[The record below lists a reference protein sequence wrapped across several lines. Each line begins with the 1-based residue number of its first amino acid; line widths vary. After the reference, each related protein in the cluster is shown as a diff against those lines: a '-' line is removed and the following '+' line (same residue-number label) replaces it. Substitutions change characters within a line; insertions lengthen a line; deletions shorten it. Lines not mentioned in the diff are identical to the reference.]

1 MLNMVAVFFVVVV
14 VLCFS
19 FLLFFVGFGFWFLVE
34 NVGNEMAAVS
44 WLKFH
49 DI

>member
-1 MLNMVAVFFVVVV
+1 MLNMVAVFFFF